1 MADPCPWPQTNQQSN
16 QTGAKTGA
24 TVHISTVPAQ
34 ANVAVSEL
42 KPICA
47 QIPSSLLACSEY
59 I

>member
-42 KPICA
+42 KEMMDECHQKRCVEKIN
-47 QIPSSLLACSEY
+47 
-59 I
+59 